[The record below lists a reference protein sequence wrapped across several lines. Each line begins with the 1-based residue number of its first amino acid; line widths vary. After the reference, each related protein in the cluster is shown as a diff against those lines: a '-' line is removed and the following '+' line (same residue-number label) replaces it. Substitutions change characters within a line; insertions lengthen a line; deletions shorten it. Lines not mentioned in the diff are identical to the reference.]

1 MYGTAHD
8 SASTRF
14 LFDAIAGQATGRVS
28 TGKAPAIVD
37 LWLIDG
43 RLVAARAPDDARIV
57 VERLTRGGQLTEAR
71 SRQIQGTMVD
81 AGGPRSGHDPMLAL
95 LAEEIDNTAFERVM
109 KDRFHENVCRFVA
122 THDAPELQADELPW
136 TDNIQT
142 GFETR
147 ELLHRAV
154 LDWDTALALDDRR
167 VLVVGPASP
176 ERDLERS
183 AAHLIGRA
191 RSGQRST
198 VADLV
203 AHLDLEAVAARVA
216 IVRMIDR
223 GVLADPPGEYF
234 PRPDSEPTSPTYT
247 RTWGKG
253 LAGSSAFDAELEGF
267 SGALDNGR
275 MGGVSDGFSTPA
287 HRLDRV
293 DLSGKDVASKPS
305 PARGQPAAAQPPQQP
320 DVGFAAPNLSDRDA
334 LQKIEVTNEA
344 LGHLC
349 RATDLAR
356 GPARGATAIQLLVD
370 ARPRPFAPL
379 VEGIKV
385 SPTGTLNVSTL
396 LTNLRRRPPAEQR
409 RLLNDCLL
417 DLLDR
422 ALDKAADELPEDAL
436 DALLQKVM
444 GYRQRIGI

>member
-1 MYGTAHD
+1 LYGTAHD

-14 LFDAIAGQATGRVS
+14 LFDAIAGQATGRVT
-28 TGKAPAIVD
+28 TGKAPAVVD
-37 LWLIDG
+37 LWLITG

-122 THDAPELQADELPW
+122 THDTPVLFPGELPW

-142 GFETR
+142 AFDTR
-147 ELLHRAV
+147 EMLHRTV

-223 GVLADPPGEYF
+223 GVLADPPGEYY
-234 PRPDSEPTSPTYT
+234 PRPEPEPTSAAYA
-247 RTWGKG
+247 RTWGHG
-253 LAGSSAFDAELEGF
+253 QPATTSTFDAELEGF
-267 SGALDNGR
+267 SGELDNGR
-275 MGGVSDGFSTPA
+275 MGGISDGFSTPA

-293 DLSGKDVASKPS
+293 DLSGRDLPGKDG
-305 PARGQPAAAQPPQQP
+305 PARQPAAQPGAP

-334 LQKIEVTNEA
+334 LQKIEVTNEV

-385 SPTGTLNVSTL
+385 SATGTLNVSTL

-436 DALLQKVM
+436 DSLLEKVI